1 MFQAVMSRSY
11 YSLLIIYLSK
21 SLREEEDLREVLDT
35 EKAFNPYNSSVMRTM
50 LLSLLYRWL
59 NQTQKAKD
67 QLSCKYHSQTLNTG
81 LSGKPQNPM
90 LFLPYHTN
98 VVLWF

>member
-1 MFQAVMSRSY
+1 
-11 YSLLIIYLSK
+11 
-21 SLREEEDLREVLDT
+21 
-35 EKAFNPYNSSVMRTM
+35 MRTM

-98 VVLWF
+98 VVFVILDGDLVPYPRF